1 MYTVLG
7 AIFGILFAL
16 IAVGALGMIAL
27 FFTCD
32 LAADKEKKSTKPHE
46 NDSR

>member
-1 MYTVLG
+1 
-7 AIFGILFAL
+7 
-16 IAVGALGMIAL
+16 VGALGMIAL

-32 LAADKEKKSTKPHE
+32 RAAEHEKTKRHE